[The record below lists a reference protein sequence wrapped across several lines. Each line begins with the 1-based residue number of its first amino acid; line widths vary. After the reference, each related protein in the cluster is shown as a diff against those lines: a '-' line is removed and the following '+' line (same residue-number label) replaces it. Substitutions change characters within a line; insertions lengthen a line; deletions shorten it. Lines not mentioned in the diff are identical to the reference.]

1 MATNDGSSRDGSCC
15 AECGRLRGRMES
27 LLEHLR
33 QELESPISSIL
44 GVAGLLQNSGLS
56 GEQAEYLRVI
66 RDAAEGMD
74 LVRRSLGDMAWQD
87 TQSGLGGE
95 ADFDL
100 RVLLHD
106 LAELFRIHARRRNI
120 HFKAGVED
128 EVPSLVRGVP
138 GILRRITGGFLNRVL
153 GAPGGST
160 VSMTLGLAERGAG
173 TATVRLEARVDVRI
187 DPPDAEFLDLCRD
200 LAARQDG
207 CAGFEA
213 GADSGVFWA
222 TFRLPE
228 MQARPSSFPP
238 PQPIA
243 GRRILAVDTDATWR
257 GVLQEYCYLWECPF
271 LEAPDGQAALE
282 LMLEAAARGETP
294 DFVLAGS
301 NLGSM
306 DMEGFA
312 AAVRTHSEL
321 AEARLVALPSSARPG
336 DAARMEAAGFA
347 GYLSRPV
354 EQFRLRDALCLIL
367 GARAQG
373 RSIGLVTRHVVAEER
388 KRRKIVLVV
397 DPDPESRALMV
408 RKLDQGGYAHLEA
421 GSGEEALRM
430 LRDNPCALVF
440 LELDLPGMSGLDMAR
455 VIRNPETGG
464 DVPVIGTTARLASGD
479 AARCASA
486 GFNEIML
493 KPVDTQAFFRALEK
507 YVQPNE
513 PGKSDFRGQAL
524 DVERLLDQLD
534 HDQVLLADVL
544 QTFLREGR
552 TRVGEFLQALEREDF
567 PTAEQKSSALRGMAG
582 NIRAEGVR
590 VLAEMAEQACRRSR
604 ADKAASLGEEIMQ
617 ELWRVEQAAALV

>member
-1 MATNDGSSRDGSCC
+1 MATNGESSGDGTCC

-74 LVRRSLGDMAWQD
+74 LVRRSMGDMAWQD
-87 TQSGLGGE
+87 TRSALGGE

-100 RVLLHD
+100 RVLVHD
-106 LAELFRIHARRRNI
+106 LVELSRIHARRRNI
-120 HFKAGVED
+120 HFKANVED

-138 GILRRITGGFLNRVL
+138 GIVRRITGGFLNRVL
-153 GAPGGST
+153 GAPGGSN
-160 VSMTLGLAERGAG
+160 VSMGLGLAERGEG
-173 TATVRLEARVDVRI
+173 MATVRLEVRVDARI
-187 DPPDAEFLDLCRD
+187 EPPDAECQALCRD

-213 GADSGVFWA
+213 GADSCVFWA
-222 TFRLPE
+222 VFRLPE
-228 MQARPSSFPP
+228 LQARPSSFPP
-238 PQPIA
+238 PEPIA
-243 GRRILAVDTDATWR
+243 GRCILVVDTDSTWR
-257 GVLQEYCYLWECPF
+257 GVLREYCYLWECPF
-271 LEAPDGQAALE
+271 LEASDGQAALD
-282 LMLEAAARGETP
+282 LVREATECGEVP
-294 DFVLAGS
+294 DFVLVGS

-306 DMEGFA
+306 GME
-312 AAVRTHSEL
+312 EL
-321 AEARLVALPSSARPG
+321 AAEIRRRPGLDGAMLVALPSSAKPG

-354 EQFRLRDALCLIL
+354 EQFRLYDALCLIL
-367 GARAQG
+367 GSRTRG
-373 RSIGLVTRHVVAEER
+373 RSVGLVTRHVVAEER
-388 KRRKIVLVV
+388 KRRKIVLLV
-397 DPDPESRALMV
+397 DPDPESRALMA
-408 RKLDQGGYAHLEA
+408 RKLDQGGFAHLEA

-440 LELDLPGMSGLDMAR
+440 LELDLPGMSGIDTAR
-455 VIRNPETGG
+455 AIRRPETGG
-464 DVPVIGTTARLASGD
+464 DVPVIGMTARLINGD

-486 GFNEIML
+486 GFNEIMI
-493 KPVDTQAFFRALEK
+493 KPVDTQGFFRTLEK

-513 PGKSDFRGQAL
+513 PGKSDFRVQAL

-534 HDQVLLADVL
+534 HDPALLADVL
-544 QTFLREGR
+544 QTFLQEGR
-552 TRVGEFLQALEREDF
+552 TRVGEFLQALAREDF
-567 PTAEQKSSALRGMAG
+567 AAAEQKSSALRGMAG

-590 VLAEMAEQACRRSR
+590 VLAEMAEQACRRSH
-604 ADKAASLGEEIMQ
+604 ADRAASLGEEMMQ
-617 ELWRVEQAAALV
+617 ELWRVEQAAVLV

>member
-1 MATNDGSSRDGSCC
+1 MATNDGSSREGSGC
-15 AECGRLRGRMES
+15 AECARLRGRMES

-87 TQSGLGGE
+87 TRSALGGE

-100 RVLLHD
+100 RVLVHD
-106 LAELFRIHARRRNI
+106 LAELSRIHARRRNI
-120 HFKAGVED
+120 HFKANVED

-138 GILRRITGGFLNRVL
+138 GIVRRITGGFLNRVL
-153 GAPGGST
+153 HAPGGSN
-160 VSMTLGLAERGAG
+160 VSMGLGLAERGEG
-173 TATVRLEARVDVRI
+173 TVTVRLEVRVDARI
-187 DPPDAEFLDLCRD
+187 EPDTECQALSRD
-200 LAARQDG
+200 LAAQQDG

-213 GADSGVFWA
+213 EADSCVFWA

-228 MQARPSSFPP
+228 LQARPSSFPP
-238 PQPIA
+238 PQPIT
-243 GRRILAVDTDATWR
+243 GRLILAVDTDATWR
-257 GVLQEYCYLWECPF
+257 GVLREYCYLWECPF

-282 LMLEAAARGETP
+282 LLREAAARDEVP
-294 DFVLAGS
+294 DFILAGS

-312 AAVRTHSEL
+312 AAIRTHPEL

-347 GYLSRPV
+347 AYLSRPV

-367 GARAQG
+367 GARALG

-397 DPDPESRALMV
+397 DPDLQSRALMV

-440 LELDLPGMSGLDMAR
+440 LELDLPGMSGLDTAR

-464 DVPVIGTTARLASGD
+464 DVPVIGTTARLESGD

-486 GFNEIML
+486 GFNEIMV

-552 TRVGEFLQALEREDF
+552 TRVGEFLQALEQGDF